1 MSGEPAQI
9 RDDPPDGPAARALFA
24 EYWRFIRERVVLP
37 ADAAPPEHIFASE
50 DVFAGEGGAWLV
62 AFDAA
67 GEPVGCGG
75 LRVLEPG
82 VGEIKR
88 MFVSARARRN
98 GVGRRL
104 LLELERRAAQARLAH
119 VRLLT
124 TELLTESRVL
134 YADEGYREIGRTE
147 PDSGPVEIW
156 LEKAIAP
163 YS

>member
-1 MSGEPAQI
+1 MSATPIEI
-9 RDDPPDGPAARALFA
+9 RDDPPHGAAARALFA
-24 EYWRFIRERVVLP
+24 EYMQFIPVRLGLP
-37 ADAAPPEHIFASE
+37 DDAVAPEHIFASE
-50 DVFAGEGGAWLV
+50 DVFSGSGAAWLV

-88 MFVSARARRN
+88 MFVSAHAR
-98 GVGRRL
+98 GGGIGRSL
-104 LLELERRAAQARLAH
+104 LRELQRRAAQAGMTH

-124 TELLTESRVL
+124 TELLTESRAL

-147 PDSGPVEIW
+147 PESGPVEIW
-156 LEKAIAP
+156 LEKAL
-163 YS
+163 